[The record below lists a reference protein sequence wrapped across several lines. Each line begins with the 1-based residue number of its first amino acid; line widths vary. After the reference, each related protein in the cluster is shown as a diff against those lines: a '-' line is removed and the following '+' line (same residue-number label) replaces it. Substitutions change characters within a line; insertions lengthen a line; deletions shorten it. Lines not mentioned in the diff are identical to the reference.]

1 MAERIGC
8 DMTILKLGEIYKIL
22 AQLGLKKSQ
31 VKALLPEW
39 WDDEVGQTELG
50 VWEFA
55 LIIARRLSIDA
66 NALLQG
72 NISMIGSVSRIAFK
86 HRSTISSDAYLASSM
101 MAASLSEAINAASSK
116 PFKSFKA
123 AAADLRN
130 QIREQNEGVVD
141 FNGLLDFCWENGL
154 PVIPLPNLPIGVR
167 KMDGAIFYSGTRP
180 AIVISRKNDSKA
192 WLSFILAHEI
202 GHYCLSHLEPGG
214 SIIDADLKGDLTSQ
228 TESSEDNQE
237 READQFALDLLG
249 GAEADQAIDGWNPRS
264 TGVSL
269 AVNARNDAT
278 NAGSAAGHLVLR
290 HAFKTKRWAESQ
302 AALNFLDE
310 DFDAQDY
317 LVAKLKSQI
326 DLELIAEDLQNMVY
340 SITGMQH
347 D

>member
-1 MAERIGC
+1 
-8 DMTILKLGEIYKIL
+8 MTILKLGDIYKIL
-22 AQLGLKKSQ
+22 AQIGLKKSQ
-31 VKALLPEW
+31 VKALLPDW
-39 WDDEVGQTELG
+39 WDDEVGKTELG

-66 NALLQG
+66 TALIQG
-72 NISMIGSVSRIAFK
+72 DISRIGSVSRIAFK
-86 HRSTISSDAYLASSM
+86 HRSTTSSDAYLASSM
-101 MAASLSEAINAASSK
+101 MAASLADAINAASSN
-116 PFKSFKA
+116 PFRPFSA
-123 AAADLRN
+123 SANELRGH
-130 QIREQNEGVVD
+130 IREVNNGLVD
-141 FNGLLDFCWENGL
+141 FNGLLDFCWNNGL

-167 KMDGAIFYSGTRP
+167 KMDGAIFYSGSRP

-228 TESSEDNQE
+228 TELSNDTQE

-249 GAEADQAIDGWNPRS
+249 GAEADQVIDAWNPRS
-264 TGVSL
+264 TGVNL
-269 AVNARNDAT
+269 AVNARSDAARLGT
-278 NAGSAAGHLVLR
+278 AAGHLVLR
-290 HAFKTKRWAESQ
+290 HAFKTKRWAECQ

-317 LVAKLKSQI
+317 LVQKLTSQI
-326 DLELIAEDLQNMVY
+326 DLDLIAEDLQGMVY

>member
-1 MAERIGC
+1 
-8 DMTILKLGEIYKIL
+8 MTILKLGEIYKLL

-31 VKALLPEW
+31 VKALLPDW

-66 NALLQG
+66 SALIQG
-72 NISMIGSVSRIAFK
+72 DISMIGSVKRIAFK
-86 HRSTISSDAYLASSM
+86 HRSTIKSDAYLASSM
-101 MAASLSEAINAASSK
+101 MAASLSEAINAASFN
-116 PFKSFKA
+116 PFKSFKSSA
-123 AAADLRN
+123 KELRN
-130 QIREQNEGVVD
+130 HIRETNGGVID
-141 FNGLLDFCWENGL
+141 FNGLLDFCWVHGL
-154 PVIPLPNLPIGVR
+154 PVIPLPNLPIGIR
-167 KMDGAIFYSGTRP
+167 KMDGAIFYSGSRP
-180 AIVISRKNDSKA
+180 AIVIARKNDSKA

-228 TESSEDNQE
+228 TESSSDYQE

-249 GAEADQAIDGWNPRS
+249 GPEADKVIEAWNPRS
-264 TGVSL
+264 TGVGL
-269 AVNARNDAT
+269 AVSSRNDALGT
-278 NAGSAAGHLVLR
+278 GSAAGHLVLR
-290 HAFKTKRWAESQ
+290 HAFRTKRWAESQ

-326 DLELIAEDLQNMVY
+326 NLDMIAEDLQGMVC

>member
-1 MAERIGC
+1 
-8 DMTILKLGEIYKIL
+8 MTILKLGEIYKVL

-31 VKALLPEW
+31 VKSLLPDW

-55 LIIARRLSIDA
+55 LIVARRLSIDA

-72 NISMIGSVSRIAFK
+72 NISMIGSVTKIAFK

-101 MAASLSEAINAASSK
+101 MVASLSEAINAASAK
-116 PFKSFKA
+116 PFKSFKSSA
-123 AAADLRN
+123 LELRSH
-130 QIREQNEGVVD
+130 IREMNGGVID
-141 FNGLLDFCWENGL
+141 FNGLLDFCWANGL
-154 PVIPLPNLPIGVR
+154 PVIPLPNLPIGIR
-167 KMDGAIFYSGTRP
+167 KMDGAIFYSGSRP

-214 SIIDADLKGDLTSQ
+214 FIIDADLKGDLTSQ
-228 TESSEDNQE
+228 AESSNDDQE

-249 GAEADQAIDGWNPRS
+249 GPEAEQAISVWNPRS

-269 AVNARNDAT
+269 AVNARNDAPG
-278 NAGSAAGHLVLR
+278 AGSAAGHLVLR
-290 HAFKTKRWAESQ
+290 HAFRTKRWAESQ

-326 DLELIAEDLQNMVY
+326 DLDLIAEDLQSMVC